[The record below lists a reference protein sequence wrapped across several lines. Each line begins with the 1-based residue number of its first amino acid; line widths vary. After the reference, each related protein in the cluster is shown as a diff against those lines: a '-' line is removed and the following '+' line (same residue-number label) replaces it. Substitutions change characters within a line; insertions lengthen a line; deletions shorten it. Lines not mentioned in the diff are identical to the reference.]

1 MTASI
6 VRRAGWWE
14 APLAGLVTVALI
26 AQSLRPHG
34 TIFANYV
41 YFADA
46 LLHGRIWIDYP
57 GPRVD
62 AVLYNGHY
70 YIVNDPVPGFLM
82 VPLVKLAGLD
92 ANQTL
97 IGVILAGVAVYA
109 GWKLFANLGASV
121 WTDVWLCA
129 FLLLGTDLW
138 WCTSLGDVWFVAQT
152 SAVAF
157 TMLALAELSDKN
169 RSWLVALWFVL
180 AVGSRFTMVMAT
192 PVILWLTLHDGLREA
207 ANAPETGEV
216 PARHLDRRRLLG
228 LAAVLV
234 PAVALWIVYNEARWG
249 VPWDSGHTIFYHQ
262 DRFAGSA
269 TGSPFS
275 LANVP
280 YQLWSFL
287 IQYPRLFH
295 GYPWL
300 VPRFSGVALTWT
312 SPALICAFWARRPRE
327 IVIAMWLAT
336 LLVAIPSLLY
346 FVNGYSQFGM
356 RHALDF
362 EPFLLVLMTLYL
374 RERFPLWAR
383 ALFVYS
389 IVVGAWGVWFW
400 RVFYRPNF

>member
-1 MTASI
+1 MAVA
-6 VRRAGWWE
+6 VRRPGWWE
-14 APLAGLVTVALI
+14 APLAGLLTVALI
-26 AQSLRPHG
+26 AQSLRPRG

-46 LLHGRIWIDYP
+46 LLHGRVWIDWP

-62 AVLYNGHY
+62 AVLYNGNY

-82 VPLVKLAGLD
+82 VPLVKLAGLQ

-97 IGVILAGVAVYA
+97 LAVILAGVAIA
-109 GWKLFANLGASV
+109 AAWKLFANLGASV
-121 WTDVWLCA
+121 GTAIWLCV

-157 TMLALAELSDKN
+157 TFLALAELSGKN

-180 AVGSRFTMVMAT
+180 AIGSRFTMVMAT
-192 PVILWLTLHDGLREA
+192 PVIVWLTLRGGLNETPREA
-207 ANAPETGEV
+207 WRPE
-216 PARHLDRRRLLG
+216 PRRLLALG
-228 LAAVLV
+228 AVFV
-234 PAVALWIVYNEARWG
+234 PALALWVWYNEARWG

-262 DRFAGSA
+262 DHFAGSP
-269 TGSPFS
+269 TGSPFG
-275 LANVP
+275 LKNVP

-287 IQYPRLFH
+287 IQYPRFFPD
-295 GYPWL
+295 YPWI
-300 VPRFSGVALTWT
+300 VPRFSGVALTWC

-327 IVIAMWLAT
+327 IVVAMWVAT
-336 LLVAIPSLLY
+336 VLVAIPSLLY

-374 RERFPLWAR
+374 RGSFPLWAR
-383 ALFVYS
+383 ALIAYS
-389 IVVGAWGVWFW
+389 VVVGAWGVWFW